1 MQTDGLIQLERELRS
16 LSHSEDG
23 IRAVQKFSDAL
34 NGTNER
40 LALFNA
46 SNALVRRPI
55 DPVDTATLGFDTE
68 EDKFS
73 LLQGDIVTT
82 EAAYFL
88 GERIIGSPKYA
99 VLNSSCDLV
108 PNRNKFSVLLRI
120 SEIKRSEPSA
130 KDKLGTLLKFTR
142 RDSMYLPVLPSDRAE
157 VIANVIQFDG
167 VCQIRTEDLLLANR
181 IASLSLV
188 GWRIFGSLTR
198 VVFARANPREEQ
210 FREAIENRQT
220 EGMLDHPSA

>member
-1 MQTDGLIQLERELRS
+1 MHTDGLIQLERELRT
-16 LSHSEDG
+16 LSHTEDG
-23 IRAVQKFSDAL
+23 IKAVQKFSDAL
-34 NGTNER
+34 NGTKER
-40 LALFNA
+40 LAIFNA

-55 DPVDTATLGFDTE
+55 DPFDTATLGFDTG

-88 GERIIGSPKYA
+88 GERITGSPKYA

-108 PNRNKFSVLLRI
+108 PNRNKFAVLLRI
-120 SEIKRSEPSA
+120 SEIKLSETSA
-130 KDKLGTLLKFTR
+130 KEKLGTLLKFTR
-142 RDSMYLPVLPSDRAE
+142 RDSMYLPVLPSDCAE
-157 VIANVIQFDG
+157 AIASVVQFDS

-181 IASLSLV
+181 LASLSLV

-198 VVFARANPREEQ
+198 VVFARANPREAQ
-210 FREAIENRQT
+210 LREAIENRPI
-220 EGMLDHPSA
+220 EGGEPA

>member
-1 MQTDGLIQLERELRS
+1 MQTDGLIHLERELRT
-16 LSHSEDG
+16 LSHTEDG
-23 IRAVQKFSDAL
+23 IKIVEKFSVAL
-34 NGTNER
+34 NGTKER
-40 LALFNA
+40 LAAFNA

-55 DPVDTATLGFDTE
+55 DPFETAALGFNTE
-68 EDKFS
+68 DDKFS

-82 EAAYFL
+82 EAAYLL
-88 GERIIGSPKYA
+88 GEWITGTPKYA

-108 PNRNKFSVLLRI
+108 PNRNKFAILLRI
-120 SEIKRSEPSA
+120 SEIKRSEASA
-130 KDKLGTLLKFTR
+130 KEKLGTLLKFTR
-142 RDSMYLPVLPSDRAE
+142 RDSMYVPVLPSDHVG

-198 VVFARANPREEQ
+198 VVFARANPREAQ
-210 FREAIENRQT
+210 FREAIENRQG
-220 EGMLDHPSA
+220 EGGGPA